1 MSRPPTLRARTD
13 VPRTLGWLDAPRH
26 DTGVEMFD
34 EVSHTYRPYPD
45 IAAAALRISGGLIAE
60 GVPRGAVV
68 PLLCST
74 GPDLIA
80 AFYGVQAAGCV
91 VSVLAPPTRV
101 SGEAG
106 RAHTRAVVA
115 AVDAGAVVVEA
126 AHRDHLVEVL
136 AEAGP
141 RTRVLLLEELAEA
154 APGRRAPDE
163 RALVQFTSGSSGR
176 PRGVRISHAALDAN
190 TAAIR
195 AWEQAGPDDSWCS
208 WLPMHHDMGLIG
220 CLVVPVS
227 GNNRLAVCRPETFL
241 RHPMAYVTRFDANRV
256 AQPATITATPA
267 FGLRRIVDKIGHADL
282 AGADLS
288 RTRAV
293 IVAAERVDPAVVDRF
308 TELMRPHGLAPTALT
323 TAYGLAESTLA
334 VTGVPVDR
342 TPRAVRVHR
351 DDLRVGARVRLL
363 AETPEHEGTGDSV
376 QVISCGSA
384 LEGLSVQVVDD
395 DGRPLPEGHA
405 GELVVTGTS
414 LADGYLA
421 AAPGRGTAFEDG
433 RLLTRDVAFELG
445 GEFYVLG
452 RLGDS
457 VKVHAR
463 SLFAEDVELM
473 LGQAGLDL
481 SRVCVVLGEAGGRAH
496 AVAVLEDLGPRAAE
510 VAEDVLAAACPGT
523 RRRVARVPRGAIP
536 RTSSGKSRR
545 PQLWQHLRREHLLDQ
560 VPATTDTP
568 A

>member
-1 MSRPPTLRARTD
+1 MSRPHTLS
-13 VPRTLGWLDAPRH
+13 WLDAPRD

-34 EVSHTYRPYPD
+34 EASSVYRPYSE
-45 IAAAALRISGGLIAE
+45 IAATAVRISGGLIEE

-74 GPDLIA
+74 GPGLIA

-91 VSVLAPPTRV
+91 VSVLAPPTQV

-106 RAHTRAVVA
+106 REHIRTVVTAVA
-115 AVDAGAVVVEA
+115 ADTVVVEA
-126 AHRDHLVEVL
+126 VHHDHLVEVL
-136 AEAGP
+136 AEAGL
-141 RTRVLLLEELAEA
+141 RTRVLLLEQLAA
-154 APGRRAPDE
+154 AGPGRRTPDD

-176 PRGVRISHAALDAN
+176 PRGVQVGHAALDAN

-195 AWEQAGPDDSWCS
+195 AWEKAGPDDSWCS

-241 RHPMAYVTRFDANRV
+241 RHPLAYLTRFDAARV

-267 FGLRRIVDKIGHADL
+267 FGLQRIVDRIGPADL
-282 AGADLS
+282 EGADLS

-293 IVAAERVDPAVVDRF
+293 IVAAERVDPALVGRF
-308 TELMRPHGLAPTALT
+308 TELMRPHGLAPAALT
-323 TAYGLAESTLA
+323 PAYGLAESTLA

-342 TPRAVRVHR
+342 TPRVVRVHR

-363 AETPEHEGTGDSV
+363 ADAPEHDRTHDTV
-376 QVISCGSA
+376 QVIGCGEA
-384 LEGLSVQVVDD
+384 LEGLTVQVAGD
-395 DGRPLPEGHA
+395 DGRALPEGHV

-421 AAPGRGTAFEDG
+421 SPPGSGTAFEDG
-433 RLLTRDVAFELG
+433 RLLTRDVAFELD

-457 VKVHAR
+457 VKVNAR
-463 SLFAEDVELM
+463 PLFAEDVELM
-473 LGQAGLDL
+473 LGQAGLNL
-481 SRVCVVLGEAGGRAH
+481 SRVCVVLGEAGGRPH
-496 AVAVLEDLGPRAAE
+496 AVAVLEDLDSRAAG
-510 VAEDVLAAACPGT
+510 VAGDVLAAACPGT
-523 RRRVARVPRGAIP
+523 RRHVAQVPRGAIP

-545 PQLWQHLRREHLLDQ
+545 RQLWQRLSQEHAFDA
-560 VPATTDTP
+560 VPTATDTP

>member
-1 MSRPPTLRARTD
+1 MSRPQTLS
-13 VPRTLGWLDAPRH
+13 WLDAPRD

-34 EVSHTYRPYPD
+34 EVSCDYRPYSA
-45 IAAAALRISGGLIAE
+45 IAAAAGRISGGLIEE
-60 GVPRGAVV
+60 GVPRGAIV

-91 VSVLAPPTRV
+91 VSVLAPPSRV
-101 SGEAG
+101 SGDAG
-106 RAHTRAVVA
+106 REHIRAVVTAVA
-115 AVDAGAVVVEA
+115 ADAVVVEA
-126 AHRDHLVEVL
+126 VHHDYLADVL
-136 AEAGP
+136 AEAGL
-141 RTRVLLLEELAEA
+141 RTRVLLLEELGTAES
-154 APGRRAPDE
+154 GRRAPDE

-195 AWEQAGPDDSWCS
+195 AWERAGPDDSWCS

-227 GNNRLAVCRPETFL
+227 GNNRLAVCKPETFL
-241 RHPMAYVTRFDANRV
+241 RHPLAYVTRFDATRV

-267 FGLRRIVDKIGHADL
+267 FGLQRIVDRVGPADL
-282 AGADLS
+282 EGADLS

-293 IVAAERVDPAVVDRF
+293 IVAAERVDPALVSRF
-308 TELMRPHGLAPTALT
+308 TALMRPHGLAPATLT
-323 TAYGLAESTLA
+323 PAYGLAESTLA
-334 VTGVPVDR
+334 VTGVPVDLA
-342 TPRAVRVHR
+342 PRAVRVHR
-351 DDLRVGARVRLL
+351 DDLRVGAEVRLL
-363 AETPEHEGTGDSV
+363 ADDPAHAGGHDTV
-376 QVISCGSA
+376 RVISCGKP
-384 LEGLSVQVVDD
+384 LEGLSVQVADA
-395 DGRPLPEGHA
+395 DGKPLPEGCV
-405 GELVVTGTS
+405 GEMVVTGSS

-421 AAPGRGTAFEDG
+421 AAPGSGTAFEDG
-433 RLLTRDVAFELG
+433 RLFTRDVAFELE

-457 VKVHAR
+457 VKVNAR

-473 LGQAGLDL
+473 LGQAGLNL
-481 SRVCVVLGEAGGRAH
+481 SRVCVVLGEAGGRPH
-496 AVAVLEDLGPRAAE
+496 AVAVLEDLGAGAAE
-510 VAEDVLAAACPGT
+510 VAGDVLAAACPGT
-523 RRRVARVPRGAIP
+523 RRHVAEVPRGAIP

-545 PQLWQHLRREHLLDQ
+545 RQLWQRLSQEHAFDA
-560 VPATTDTP
+560 VPAATDTP